1 NAASISPTCA
11 CSDRV
16 STSCAPSTG
25 SLRASS
31 ATSASSRADSACS
44 LARPGSTAGVLA
56 RVCPATAGGSSR
68 AAGED
73 RGCAADVVAGALVAM
88 ASVATGASRPSDEGS
103 TVGGSA
109 WLPAAT
115 SAGVPSGVP
124 WRTSNSS
131 GSAASSAVHAA
142 IAQGRIRCVRRGAG
156 ASRGAIRCQAS
167 TGGASS
173 GSAENAS
180 LQLRGSGCRSVISM
194 LLDLQQRTQAAG
206 AARQLG
212 FGETRRALHQRG
224 DLLMGVALGV
234 VQPQHAAG
242 RVGQCGQRA
251 LQRGRIR
258 GGGRRGRGVL
268 HVVAIQRQ

>member
-1 NAASISPTCA
+1 
-11 CSDRV
+11 
-16 STSCAPSTG
+16 
-25 SLRASS
+25 
-31 ATSASSRADSACS
+31 
-44 LARPGSTAGVLA
+44 RPGSTPGVLA

-73 RGCAADVVAGALVAM
+73 RGCAADVVAGAVVAM
-88 ASVATGASRPSDEGS
+88 GSIATGASFPPDEGGA
-103 TVGGSA
+103 TRVGGSA

-156 ASRGAIRCQAS
+156 ASRDAIRCQAS

-224 DLLMGVALGV
+224 DLLVGVALGV

-268 HVVAIQRQ
+268 H